1 MDVKYNAAAEIGLD
15 RRLWRTMRSASN
27 LKEKVAEVFE
37 LLRDPVYQ
45 YLVVLLAN
53 REEAEDLT
61 QEVFLRLYHCLYKG
75 QAVNNVRAW
84 VFWVAHNLALNQRR
98 NDSKIKPVDTGTWDR
113 LCEQQLDPAPDAEQT
128 ILERERHERFQAA
141 LASLSAKERG
151 CFELRAEG
159 LGYREIAKVFGMRT
173 PTLVSFLGRV
183 IEKMIREIYG

>member
-1 MDVKYNAAAEIGLD
+1 MEAKYNAAAEIGLD
-15 RRLWRTMRSASN
+15 RELLHTMRSTSN

-45 YLVVLLAN
+45 YLVTFLGN

-61 QEVFLRLYHCLYKG
+61 QEVFLRLYRSLHKG
-75 QAVNNVRAW
+75 PVDNVRAW

-98 NDSKIKPVDTGTWDR
+98 NESKIEPVDAETWSR
-113 LCEQQLDPAPDAEQT
+113 LCERQIDPAPDAEQRV
-128 ILERERHERFQAA
+128 LERERHERFQWG
-141 LASLSAKERG
+141 LARLSPKERG
-151 CFELRAEG
+151 CFDLRAEG

-183 IEKMIREIYG
+183 IEKMIREIYD

>member
-45 YLVVLLAN
+45 YLGVLLAN

-98 NDSKIKPVDTGTWDR
+98 NDSKSSQSIP
-113 LCEQQLDPAPDAEQT
+113 
-128 ILERERHERFQAA
+128 
-141 LASLSAKERG
+141 
-151 CFELRAEG
+151 G
-159 LGYREIAKVFGMRT
+159 LGIGF
-173 PTLVSFLGRV
+173 VSSSS
-183 IEKMIREIYG
+183 IRLQMPSKRYWNESAMKGFKQPWPACLPRKEDVLN